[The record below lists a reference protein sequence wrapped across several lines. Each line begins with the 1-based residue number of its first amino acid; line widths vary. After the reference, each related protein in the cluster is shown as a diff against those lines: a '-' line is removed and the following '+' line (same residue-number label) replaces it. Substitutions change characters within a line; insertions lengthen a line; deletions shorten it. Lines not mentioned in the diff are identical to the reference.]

1 MPFLVV
7 RIAYAFLSVFDAND
21 LHSKWND
28 LYGSVAAF
36 VIMALIM
43 EYIVVLVYLSIGFR
57 ISPVRVNKQAS
68 VRENP

>member
-7 RIAYAFLSVFDAND
+7 RIAYAFLSVFDTD
-21 LHSKWND
+21 GLQSKWDD

-43 EYIVVLVYLSIGFR
+43 EYIVVVIYLSVGIR
-57 ISPVRVNKQAS
+57 IPPVKRIK
-68 VRENP
+68 